1 MRAIHPA
8 ADDALTPIGAKLR
21 SARTA
26 QGMSLSQVAAT
37 TGLSKGF
44 LSRVERDETSP
55 SVATLVQLCQVL
67 SLPVGALFTEPDVQL
82 VAFAKAPRI
91 NLGGVRAD
99 ERLMSPRGEQ
109 RVQVLRSELEP
120 DAHGG
125 SGFYTINCDVEVL
138 HVIAGSVMVRFA
150 DRTVTVDAG
159 AALTFPGRE
168 PHTWNVTGGAA
179 AIVLW
184 VIVPAPWSGSA

>member
-1 MRAIHPA
+1 MRAIHPT
-8 ADDALTPIGAKLR
+8 ADRAPIPVGAKLR

-26 QGMSLSQVAAT
+26 QGMSLAQVAQT

-67 SLPVGALFTEPDVQL
+67 SLPVGALFAEPDIQH
-82 VAFAKAPRI
+82 VAFEAAPRI
-91 NLGGVRAD
+91 NLGGVHAD

-109 RVQVLRSELEP
+109 SVQVLRSELAP

-125 SGFYTINCDVEVL
+125 PDLYTINCEVEVL
-138 HVIAGSVMVRFA
+138 HVVSGAVRVRFA
-150 DRTVTVDAG
+150 DRSVLVNAG
-159 AALTFPGRE
+159 DALTFPGRE
-168 PHTWNVTGGAA
+168 PHTWEVAGGASA
-179 AIVLW
+179 VVLW
-184 VIVPAPWSGSA
+184 VLTPAPWSGSA

>member
-1 MRAIHPA
+1 MRAIHPTA
-8 ADDALTPIGAKLR
+8 EGTATPIGAKLR

-26 QGMSLSQVAAT
+26 QGMSLAQVAQT

-67 SLPVGALFTEPDVQL
+67 SLPVGALFAEPDVHH
-82 VAFAKAPRI
+82 VAYADGPRI
-91 NLGGVRAD
+91 NLGGVHAD
-99 ERLMSPRGEQ
+99 ERLMSPRGEE
-109 RVQVLRSELEP
+109 RVQLLRSELEP

-125 SGFYTINCDVEVL
+125 SDLYSINCDVEVL
-138 HVIAGSVMVRFA
+138 HVVSGSLTVRFA
-150 DRTVTVDAG
+150 GRTVAVHAG
-159 AALTFPGRE
+159 DALTFPGRE
-168 PHTWNVTGGAA
+168 PHTWQVEDGEPAV
-179 AIVLW
+179 VLW